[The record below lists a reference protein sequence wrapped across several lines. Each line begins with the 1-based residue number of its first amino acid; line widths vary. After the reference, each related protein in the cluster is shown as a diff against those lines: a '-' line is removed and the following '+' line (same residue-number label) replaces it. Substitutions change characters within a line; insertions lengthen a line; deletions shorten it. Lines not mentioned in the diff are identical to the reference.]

1 MKILLAVVM
10 SLTVV
15 SSVWAEC
22 DISTGGGCNV
32 TECAAHND
40 TLTWKDPK
48 VAGETASCIKIPAEA
63 KTAAEDCAKIVAEGT
78 PAPGAKIPPTTVV
91 PAAPVKD
98 APK

>member
-15 SSVWAEC
+15 SSVWAVC
-22 DISTGGGCNV
+22 DISTGGGCTA

-63 KTAAEDCAKIVAEGT
+63 KTAAEDCAMIDNGKIHPTAAGAAVVDDKK
-78 PAPGAKIPPTTVV
+78 PGSADTGK
-91 PAAPVKD
+91 
-98 APK
+98 